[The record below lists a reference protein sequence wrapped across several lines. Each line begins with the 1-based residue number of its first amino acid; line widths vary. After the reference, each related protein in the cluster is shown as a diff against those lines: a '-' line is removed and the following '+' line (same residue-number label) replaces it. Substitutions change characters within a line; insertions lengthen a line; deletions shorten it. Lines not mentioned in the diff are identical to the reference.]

1 MAWLNWSC
9 GGSVLGFV
17 LVGSGAP
24 TRAGVRPLEGPTV
37 STPVIK
43 RSTTTEPLLRL
54 GA

>member
-1 MAWLNWSC
+1 M
-9 GGSVLGFV
+9 GFV
-17 LVGSGAP
+17 LVGLGAP

-37 STPVIK
+37 STPVIE